1 MLVRRCPRCD
11 KALSGRQPVHW
22 KCVFRRGGIPLSIMV
37 LILLIVASGSLL
49 VVHLIK

>member
-22 KCVFRRGGIPLSIMV
+22 KCAFRRGGIPLSI
-37 LILLIVASGSLL
+37 LTLSLLIIAGGVIL
-49 VVHLIK
+49 VVHFV